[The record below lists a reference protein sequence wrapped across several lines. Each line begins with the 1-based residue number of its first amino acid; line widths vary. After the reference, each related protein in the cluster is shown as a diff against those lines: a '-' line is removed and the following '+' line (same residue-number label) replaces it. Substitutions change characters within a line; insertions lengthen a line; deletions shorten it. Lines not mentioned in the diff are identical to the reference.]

1 MGRDSSVDIATR
13 YGLDCQ
19 GIESRWG
26 RDFPRPSSPALGPTQ
41 PPIQWVPGLFPVV
54 NRWGRGVNHQLPS
67 SAEVKVRVELYLR
80 SRSGPSWPVLGRT
93 LLYLIFKNAARYQAW
108 LLISGGGCSSQR
120 SVQGVDLERTSCR
133 TIKKKR
139 NFRIGDCWPVPVQY
153 KGKGIAVTMV
163 WRLRGR
169 RQD

>member
-108 LLISGGGCSSQR
+108 LLAAASAACKVSTLNALP
-120 SVQGVDLERTSCR
+120 VERL
-133 TIKKKR
+133 KKK
-139 NFRIGDCWPVPVQY
+139 
-153 KGKGIAVTMV
+153 GIFVSVTA
-163 WRLRGR
+163 GR
-169 RQD
+169 CLYSIKVKVSP